1 MKGLII
7 KDILMIK
14 NNIKLLS
21 IAFLVWLILSS
32 TQNNDMTFVLPFLAI
47 MIFISTFSYDD
58 YNNWNAYAITLPNGR
73 KNVVKSKY
81 IASIILT
88 VVIAL
93 ICGVISYIFYKTK
106 MLNLIQ
112 QLSGSLVGVI
122 IVISLLYPI
131 MFKYGSEKGRIITM
145 LLVIGTVCISGLISK
160 IINIPEKYI
169 NIFSNNETA
178 FLAVISIVSLIISY
192 IISKKIY
199 LKKEY

>member
-169 NIFSNNETA
+169 NIFSNYETV

>member
-32 TQNNDMTFVLPFLAI
+32 TQNNDMTFILPFLAI

-169 NIFSNNETA
+169 NIFNNYETV
-178 FLAVISIVSLIISY
+178 FLVIISIMCLIISY

>member
-169 NIFSNNETA
+169 NIFNNYEIA

>member
-93 ICGVISYIFYKTK
+93 ICGAISYMFYKTK
-106 MLNLIQ
+106 MLDLIQ

-131 MFKYGSEKGRIITM
+131 IFKYGSEKGRIITM
-145 LLVIGTVCISGLISK
+145 LLVIGTICISGLISK

-169 NIFSNNETA
+169 NIFNNYETV
-178 FLAVISIVSLIISY
+178 FLAIISIMCLIISY

>member
-21 IAFLVWLILSS
+21 IAFLVWLILLS
-32 TQNNDMTFVLPFLAI
+32 TQNNDMTFVFPFLAI

-93 ICGVISYIFYKTK
+93 ICGAISYMFYKAK
-106 MLNLIQ
+106 MLDLIQ
-112 QLSGSLVGVI
+112 QLLGSLVGVI

-131 MFKYGSEKGRIITM
+131 IFKYGSEKGRIITM
-145 LLVIGTVCISGLISK
+145 LLVIGTICISGLISK

-169 NIFSNNETA
+169 NIFNNYETV
-178 FLAVISIVSLIISY
+178 FLTIISIMCLIISY

>member
-32 TQNNDMTFVLPFLAI
+32 TQNNDITFVLPFLAI

-169 NIFSNNETA
+169 NIFSNYETA

>member
-32 TQNNDMTFVLPFLAI
+32 TQNNDITFVLPFLAI

-160 IINIPEKYI
+160 IINIPEKYM
-169 NIFSNNETA
+169 NIFSNYETA

>member
-145 LLVIGTVCISGLISK
+145 LLVICTVCISGLISK

-169 NIFSNNETA
+169 NIFNNYETV

>member
-93 ICGVISYIFYKTK
+93 ICGAISYIFYKAK
-106 MLNLIQ
+106 MLDLIQ

-131 MFKYGSEKGRIITM
+131 IFKYGSEKGRIITM
-145 LLVIGTVCISGLISK
+145 LLVIGTICISGLISK

-169 NIFSNNETA
+169 NIFNNYETV
-178 FLAVISIVSLIISY
+178 FLAIISIMCLIISY

>member
-169 NIFSNNETA
+169 NIFSNYEIA

>member
-32 TQNNDMTFVLPFLAI
+32 TQNNDMTFALPFLAI

-169 NIFSNNETA
+169 NIFNNYETV
-178 FLAVISIVSLIISY
+178 FLVIISIMCLIISY

>member
-21 IAFLVWLILSS
+21 IAFLVWLILPS

-93 ICGVISYIFYKTK
+93 ICGAISYMFYKTK
-106 MLNLIQ
+106 MLDLIQ

-131 MFKYGSEKGRIITM
+131 IFKYGSEKGRIITM
-145 LLVIGTVCISGLISK
+145 LLVIGTICISGLISK

-169 NIFSNNETA
+169 NIFNNYETV
-178 FLAVISIVSLIISY
+178 FLAIISIMCLIISY

>member
-21 IAFLVWLILSS
+21 IAFLVWLILPS

-145 LLVIGTVCISGLISK
+145 LLVICTVCISGLISK

-169 NIFSNNETA
+169 NIFNNYETV